1 MSRSYKK
8 HLWTKDHNSG
18 AKRTANRKV
27 RHSKDI
33 ADGGSYRKIYE
44 QYNICDWKFLHDPS
58 PRWSNYFQEWTDPT
72 PLWKA
77 RKK

>member
-27 RHSKDI
+27 RHTKEI

-44 QYNICDWKFLHDPS
+44 QYNICDWKFLHDPN
-58 PRWSNYFQEWTDPT
+58 PRWSNYFQECTDPT

>member
-8 HLWTKDHNSG
+8 HVWLKDHNAG
-18 AKRTANRKV
+18 MKHFANRKV
-27 RHSKDI
+27 RRAKDVPN
-33 ADGGSYRKIYE
+33 GGGYRKMYD
-44 QYNICDWKFLHDPS
+44 QYSICDWKYLYDPN
-58 PRWSNYFQEWTDPT
+58 PWWSNWKQEWVDPT